1 MGMFSGPKAPSIPT
15 PPPQAHP
22 PTLGSQMVQATQQQE
37 AKEAAAA
44 EGMGFDDT
52 VKTSPQGLKE
62 APSTAKATLLGQTGS

>member
-1 MGMFSGPKAPSIPT
+1 
-15 PPPQAHP
+15 
-22 PTLGSQMVQATQQQE
+22 MVQSAQQEE